1 MIKPAAC
8 LASRAKRQPRRK
20 PVTSWACSSAR
31 WFPHPHEFPL
41 LAKQDARL
49 TKGSSAGCARSTS
62 QTILQEPVLRACE
75 LWAGGMGGTSGA
87 GPFFFVTVKC
97 SAETPPQL
105 PVGTGNKTPS

>member
-31 WFPHPHEFPL
+31 WFPHPHECPL

-49 TKGSSAGCARSTS
+49 AKGSSAGCALIHFADYSS
-62 QTILQEPVLRACE
+62 
-75 LWAGGMGGTSGA
+75 GGSIE
-87 GPFFFVTVKC
+87 
-97 SAETPPQL
+97 SL
-105 PVGTGNKTPS
+105 